1 MTLMLWL
8 VALHVCCTTLGLGGL
23 VCANVLLALTAG
35 GADAPSLTR
44 MAGVSLLGNRIFG
57 GLLGAGVLLGLATM
71 GAEHV
76 PANATWLVLT
86 YALIVLGIAFQ
97 AAVAVPWQLRIV
109 RSAET
114 VTAPARTA
122 RLIAAAF
129 LLQFVL
135 IVFVMVVKPYAG

>member
-1 MTLMLWL
+1 MAWL
-8 VALHVCCTTLGLGGL
+8 LALHVCRTTLGLGGL
-23 VCANVLLALTAG
+23 VCANVLLALTAD
-35 GADAPSLTR
+35 GADAQSLTR
-44 MAGVSLLGNRIFG
+44 MAGFSLLANRIFG
-57 GLLGAGVLLGLATM
+57 GLVGAGVLLGLATM

-76 PANATWLVLT
+76 PPNATWLVLT
-86 YALIVLGIAFQ
+86 YAIIVFGIAFQ
-97 AAVAVPWQLRIV
+97 AIVAIPWQLRIV

-135 IVFVMVVKPYAG
+135 LVFVMVVKPYAG